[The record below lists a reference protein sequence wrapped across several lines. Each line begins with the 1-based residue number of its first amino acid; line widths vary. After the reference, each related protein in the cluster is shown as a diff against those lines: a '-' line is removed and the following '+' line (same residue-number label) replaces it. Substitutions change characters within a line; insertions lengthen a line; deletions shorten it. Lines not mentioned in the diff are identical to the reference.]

1 VEAFGDPERRD
12 VMSEQSESGSVVV
25 LEEGAD
31 WPKWIAEYQR
41 HATNSVVV
49 AYAPG
54 EPLDDFVARVGRR
67 LSELTE
73 ELTVAIVACAG
84 KVEPERLA
92 ARERICHKLLD
103 AMAAQGRGEVL
114 LAASVEAS
122 EESRH
127 AIFELA
133 GDLCDGLRG
142 SSRVVRVR
150 FSSGRPESG
159 IMSKVPTTEIDHPL
173 YRAISEPRR

>member
-1 VEAFGDPERRD
+1 
-12 VMSEQSESGSVVV
+12 MSEKSESGSVVV

-54 EPLDDFVARVGRR
+54 ETLDDFVARVGRR

-73 ELTVAIVACAG
+73 ELRVAVIACAPR
-84 KVEPERLA
+84 VDPEQLA
-92 ARERICHKLLD
+92 ARERICHRLLD
-103 AMAAQGRGEVL
+103 AMPAEGRGEVL
-114 LAASVEAS
+114 LASSVDANEAS
-122 EESRH
+122 KH

-150 FSSGRPESG
+150 FSNGRPESG
-159 IMSKVPTTEIDHPL
+159 IMTKVAATEIDHPL
-173 YRAISEPRR
+173 YRAIAERRR

>member
-1 VEAFGDPERRD
+1 MNEK
-12 VMSEQSESGSVVV
+12 SESGSVVV

-54 EPLDDFVARVGRR
+54 ETLDDFVARVGRR
-67 LSELTE
+67 LAELTE
-73 ELTVAIVACAG
+73 ELQVAVIACAPQ
-84 KVEPERLA
+84 VEPKHLA

-103 AMAAQGRGEVL
+103 AMAPQGGGEVL
-114 LAASVEAS
+114 LAASVDAGEAS
-122 EESRH
+122 KH

-159 IMSKVPTTEIDHPL
+159 IMTKIAAPEIDHPL
-173 YRAISEPRR
+173 YRAISERRR

>member
-1 VEAFGDPERRD
+1 MNEK
-12 VMSEQSESGSVVV
+12 SESGSVVV

-31 WPKWIAEYQR
+31 WPKWIADYQR

-54 EPLDDFVARVGRR
+54 EALDDFVARVGRR

-73 ELTVAIVACAG
+73 ELSVAIVACAAQ
-84 KVEPERLA
+84 VEPERLA
-92 ARERICHKLLD
+92 ARERICHKLLE
-103 AMAAQGRGEVL
+103 AMAPQARGEVL
-114 LAASVEAS
+114 LAANVDAG

-159 IMSKVPTTEIDHPL
+159 IMSKVAPTDIDDPL
-173 YRAISEPRR
+173 YRAIAEPRR

>member
-1 VEAFGDPERRD
+1 
-12 VMSEQSESGSVVV
+12 MSEKSENVSVVV
-25 LEEGAD
+25 LEQGAD
-31 WPKWIAEYQR
+31 FPRWIAEYQR

-49 AYAPG
+49 AYAPS
-54 EPLDDFVARVGRR
+54 ESLDDFVSRVGRR
-67 LSELTE
+67 LSEITG
-73 ELTVAIVACAG
+73 ELRVAIVACAAE
-84 KVEPERLA
+84 VDDEHLA

-103 AMAAQGRGEVL
+103 AMAPLGRGEVF

-122 EESRH
+122 EAAKH

-159 IMSKVPTTEIDHPL
+159 IMTKVPAPEIDHPL
-173 YRAISEPRR
+173 YRAISERRR

>member
-1 VEAFGDPERRD
+1 MNEK
-12 VMSEQSESGSVVV
+12 SESGSVVV

-54 EPLDDFVARVGRR
+54 EALDDFVARVGRR

-73 ELTVAIVACAG
+73 QLRVAIIACSP
-84 KVEPERLA
+84 KVEPEHLA
-92 ARERICHKLLD
+92 ARERICHKLLE
-103 AMAAQGRGEVL
+103 AMAQEGKGEVL
-114 LAASVEAS
+114 LAANVDAS
-122 EESRH
+122 ESTKH

-159 IMSKVPTTEIDHPL
+159 IMSKVAASDIDGPL
-173 YRAISEPRR
+173 YRAIAERRRGP

>member
-1 VEAFGDPERRD
+1 
-12 VMSEQSESGSVVV
+12 MSEKSENVSVVV
-25 LEEGAD
+25 LEQGAD

-41 HATNSVVV
+41 HATNSLVV

-54 EPLDDFVARVGRR
+54 ESLDDFVARVGRR
-67 LSELTE
+67 LAELTSELR
-73 ELTVAIVACAG
+73 VAIVACAAQVDG
-84 KVEPERLA
+84 EHLA
-92 ARERICHKLLD
+92 ARERICHKLLE
-103 AMAAQGRGEVL
+103 AMPALGRSEVL
-114 LAASVEAS
+114 LAANVDAS
-122 EESRH
+122 ESAKH

-159 IMSKVPTTEIDHPL
+159 IMTKVAEAEIDHPL
-173 YRAISEPRR
+173 YRAISQRRP

>member
-1 VEAFGDPERRD
+1 MNEK
-12 VMSEQSESGSVVV
+12 SENVSVVV

-49 AYAPG
+49 AYAPS
-54 EPLDDFVARVGRR
+54 ESLDDFVARVGRR
-67 LSELTE
+67 LSELTG
-73 ELTVAIVACAG
+73 ELRVAIVACAAQ
-84 KVEPERLA
+84 VEGEHLA
-92 ARERICHKLLD
+92 ARERICHKLLE
-103 AMAAQGRGEVL
+103 AMAPLGRGEVL
-114 LAASVEAS
+114 LAASVDTNEGS
-122 EESRH
+122 KH

-150 FSSGRPESG
+150 FSNGRPESG
-159 IMSKVPTTEIDHPL
+159 IMTKVAATEIDHPL
-173 YRAISEPRR
+173 YRAISERRH